1 MGIWNRINE
10 DRYPKYTG
18 DEAMFFQPYYLGCLA
33 HASYLIGGT
42 NGEAAVIDP
51 RRDVEEYIE
60 DARNAGLTI
69 KYVIESHLHADFVS
83 GHVEL
88 AKRTGAT
95 ILLGAN
101 SGAAFAH
108 RPIEDGDVI
117 ILGDLNLSF
126 FATPGHT
133 PEGVTI
139 LAQSPGQPDRLFTGD
154 TLFLGD
160 VGRPDLVGAKGYSA
174 EQMASMLYRSL
185 REKIMPLSD
194 ETEVWPAHGAGSACG
209 KNMSDE
215 RVSTLG
221 RQRVQNLPLQLALR
235 GEEEAFVRY
244 ATEGLD
250 TPPAYFF
257 HDAAK
262 NKEGGAD
269 VETIIAKARPLPPA
283 EVEEASEDGVLV
295 LDTRTTGA
303 FKAGHI
309 PGAIEVQLDGNFAPY
324 VGAVLPPNAPVIVV
338 TEPGREREAM
348 TRLIRVGYE
357 NIVGWLDGGLAAW
370 TAAGGET
377 ATVEVLEPAEL
388 KMQLAVGTAP
398 QVLDVR
404 TCGEWEAGHIP
415 GAIHIPLAELN
426 TRLSE
431 LPQEPLA
438 VICGS
443 GYRSAIAASLLL
455 RNGRR
460 NVADVP
466 GGWEAYSART

>member
-1 MGIWNRINE
+1 M
-10 DRYPKYTG
+10 Y
-18 DEAMFFQPYYLGCLA
+18 FQPYYLGCLA
-33 HASYLIGGT
+33 HASYLIGGS

-60 DARNAGLTI
+60 HAKNAGLTI
-69 KYVIESHLHADFVS
+69 HYVIETHLHADFVS

-101 SGAAFAH
+101 SGASFAH
-108 RPIEDGDVI
+108 RPMEDGDVI
-117 ILGDLNLSF
+117 TLGDLKLTF

-133 PEGVTI
+133 PESVTI
-139 LAQSPGQPDRLFTGD
+139 LAEAPGETDRLFTGD

-160 VGRPDLVGAKGYSA
+160 VGRPDLVGAKGLTA
-174 EQMASMLYRSL
+174 EQMAHMLYQSL
-185 REKIMPLSD
+185 RDKILPLPD
-194 ETEVWPAHGAGSACG
+194 ATEIWPAHGAGSACG
-209 KNMSDE
+209 KNLSNE

-221 RQRVQNLPLQLALR
+221 RQRLQNLPLQLALR
-235 GEEEAFVRY
+235 GEEDAFVRY
-244 ATEGLD
+244 GTEGLGA
-250 TPPAYFF
+250 PPPYFF

-269 VETIIAKARPLPPA
+269 VETILAKARPLPA
-283 EVEEASEDGVLV
+283 TEVEEASEDGVLV
-295 LDTRTTGA
+295 LDTRATGA
-303 FKAGHI
+303 FKARHI

-357 NIVGWLDGGLAAW
+357 NIVGWLDGGMDAW

-388 KMQLAVGTAP
+388 KARLAAGTAP
-398 QVLDVR
+398 RVLDVR
-404 TCGEWEAGHIP
+404 TPGEWDAGHIE

-443 GYRSAIAASLLL
+443 GYRSAIATSLLL
-455 RNGRR
+455 RSGRR
-460 NVADVP
+460 DVMDIP
-466 GGWEAYSART
+466 GGWQAYSAVT